1 MTKKIV
7 NNILFSG
14 VEQFILIISQ
24 FISSFVIIRN
34 LPREDYGILGVI
46 AGYYVFFNFFNI
58 TAESIILRDHEK
70 FKDNIT
76 NVLRNFS
83 AFSILKIVLIF
94 ILSLI
99 LAFLLFFFYHKV
111 EVFYAVGI
119 SFFVLSGQALVS
131 PFVIYY
137 SAKYNQKLV
146 TKITSLKTFI
156 RLIALCGLFYYNN
169 LYYYFLVELVV
180 NIIYCFFWYLK
191 AYKKL
196 ELNFF
201 TIFFFNRVD
210 WKFIK
215 ISIAG
220 YSIWT
225 HLNGIITS
233 FVYRSDTIFLSFFVG
248 LAEIGN
254 YNISLNSANIA
265 NIIPSILGYQNSV
278 ALSNISENE
287 EIQKTTNGFIK
298 ISFYIGLFT
307 FFGFVIFGIPFLQ
320 LITGQRDVIEM
331 YYYMLLIVLSLIIIK
346 TISSPLVALINI
358 KGNVKG
364 FFSRVS
370 LPLFLFVILSYTLSA
385 SIYGLIGVAFAN
397 VINAIFWLLLV
408 IKEFKKYNYK
418 ISLKINLRFDYLQ
431 LKNFI
436 KN

>member
-1 MTKKIV
+1 VPKKIV
-7 NNILFSG
+7 KNILFSG
-14 VEQFILIISQ
+14 IEQFILIISQ
-24 FISSFVIIRN
+24 FISSIIIIRN

-70 FKDNIT
+70 FKNNII

-83 AFSILKIVLIF
+83 AFSILKTGLIF

-99 LAFLLFFFYHKV
+99 LAFLLFFFYHKI

-169 LYYYFLVELVV
+169 LYYYFLVELMV
-180 NIIYCFFWYLK
+180 NIIYCFFWYMK
-191 AYKKL
+191 AYSKL
-196 ELNFF
+196 GLNFF
-201 TIFFFNRVD
+201 TIFCFNKVD

-215 ISIAG
+215 SSIAG
-220 YSIWT
+220 YSIWI
-225 HLNGIITS
+225 HLNGVVTN
-233 FVYRSDTIFLSFFVG
+233 FVYRSDTIFLSFFTG

-278 ALSNISENE
+278 ALSNISTNE
-287 EIQKTTNGFIK
+287 EIEKTTNGFLK
-298 ISFYIGLFT
+298 VSFYIGVFT
-307 FFGFVIFGIPFLQ
+307 FIGFVIFGVPFLN
-320 LITGQRDVIEM
+320 LITGQKDVSGM
-331 YYYMLLIVLSLIIIK
+331 FYYMLLIVLSLIIIK
-346 TISSPLVALINI
+346 TISSPFVALINI
-358 KGNVKG
+358 KGNVKE
-364 FFSRVS
+364 FFFRVS
-370 LPLFLFVILSYTLSA
+370 LPLFLFVIITYTLGA
-385 SIYGLIGVAFAN
+385 YKFGVLGVAFAN

-418 ISLKINLRFDYLQ
+418 ISLKINPRFDYLE
-431 LKNFI
+431 LKNYM
-436 KN
+436 K